1 MSKNQPGSI
10 GLLSW
15 VLLLVL
21 ALIWGS
27 SFILYKKGLL
37 VYQPG
42 HVGAL
47 RIVSAALVMLPT
59 AIRNFKKVTKKQRL
73 LLLFTGL
80 LGSFIPAFLFA
91 IAQTQITSSV
101 SGILNAMT
109 PFFVLIFGALLFGQS
124 IKRQDVFGLI
134 MGFSGTILLITAGS
148 AGNFSAI
155 NGYALF
161 VILATVCY
169 GININ
174 FIKFKLKGLN
184 SLAITSISLCLTAPA
199 ALAYL
204 LLVPGFFAQV
214 QQAEGALFSLMAVV
228 LLGVFGTAVALIFFN
243 RLVQLTSP
251 VFTSYVTYIIP
262 IVAVVWGVADGEV
275 MQVMHYI
282 GMLLIIIGLYI
293 SSQRKK

>member
-1 MSKNQPGSI
+1 MTNTKPGSI
-10 GLLSW
+10 SLVSW
-15 VLLLVL
+15 VLLIIL

-37 VYQPG
+37 VYQAG

-47 RIVSAALVMLPT
+47 RILSAAIVMLPT
-59 AIRNFKKVTKKQRL
+59 AIRNFKKVSGRQRW

-91 IAQTQITSSV
+91 IAQTQISSSL

-109 PFFVLIFGALLFGQS
+109 PFFVLLFGAFLFGHGIRQ
-124 IKRQDVFGLI
+124 QDVFGLV
-134 MGFSGTILLITAGS
+134 MGFAGTILLLTAGS
-148 AGNFSAI
+148 TGNFTSI
-155 NGYALF
+155 NVYALF
-161 VILATVCY
+161 VVLATICY

-174 FIKFKLKGLN
+174 FIKYNLVGLK

-199 ALAYL
+199 ALVYL
-204 LLVPGFFAQV
+204 LVVPGFFTQL
-214 QQAEGALFSLMAVV
+214 QQAEGALFSLLAVV
-228 LLGVFGTAVALIFFN
+228 VLGVLGTALALIFFN

-262 IVAVVWGVADGEV
+262 IVAVVWGVIDGEV
-275 MQVMHYI
+275 MQLTHYL
-282 GMLLIIIGLYI
+282 GMAMIIVGLYV
-293 SSQRKK
+293 SSRRKR